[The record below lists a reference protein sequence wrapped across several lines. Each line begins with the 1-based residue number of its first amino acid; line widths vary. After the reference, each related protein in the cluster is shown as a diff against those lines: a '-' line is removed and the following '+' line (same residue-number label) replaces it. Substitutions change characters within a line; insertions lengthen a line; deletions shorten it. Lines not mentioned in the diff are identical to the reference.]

1 MWILFAAASALFAGL
16 SAIFGKYGV
25 QGADSDIAT
34 AVRTIIVLVFAWLL
48 VFITGAQSSI
58 AQINGHT
65 WLFLVLSGL
74 ATGASWL
81 CYFKALQKGDVNKV
95 VPVDKCSIVLTIV
108 LAALCFNE
116 PFTLITAAAVFLTG
130 VGTLLMIEKK
140 QAAKSTPQNK
150 SWLFYAA
157 GSAIFASLTA
167 ILGKIGI
174 ENINSNLGTAIRTAV
189 VLVMAW
195 GMVAVTGKRK
205 LLGQIKAKEMV
216 FICFS
221 GLATGASWLCYYH
234 ALQNGLVSVVV
245 AVDKLSVLVTIAF
258 AWLVFGERLTLR
270 SMAGLVCIVLGTLL
284 LVLPPA

>member
-1 MWILFAAASALFAGL
+1 MWILFAAASAVFAGL

-48 VFITGAQSSI
+48 VFITGAQSGIGAISCR
-58 AQINGHT
+58 T

-74 ATGASWL
+74 VTGASWL
-81 CYFKALQKGDVNKV
+81 CYFKALQNGDVNKV
-95 VPVDKCSIVLTIV
+95 VPVDKCSTVLTIV

-234 ALQNGLVSVVV
+234 ALQDGLVSVVV

>member
-1 MWILFAAASALFAGL
+1 MKVFFVLL
-16 SAIFGKYGV
+16 
-25 QGADSDIAT
+25 Q
-34 AVRTIIVLVFAWLL
+34 VRCQLL
-48 VFITGAQSSI
+48 VFITGAQSGIGAISCR
-58 AQINGHT
+58 T

-74 ATGASWL
+74 VTGASWL
-81 CYFKALQKGDVNKV
+81 CYFKALQNGDVNKV
-95 VPVDKCSIVLTIV
+95 VPVDKCSTVLTIV

-234 ALQNGLVSVVV
+234 ALQDGLVSVVV

-270 SMAGLVCIVLGTLL
+270 SMAGLLCLVIGTLL

>member
-1 MWILFAAASALFAGL
+1 MWILFAAASAVFAGL

-48 VFITGAQSSI
+48 VFITGAQSGIGAISCR
-58 AQINGHT
+58 T

-74 ATGASWL
+74 VTGASWL
-81 CYFKALQKGDVNKV
+81 CYFKALQNGDVNKV
-95 VPVDKCSIVLTIV
+95 VPVDKCSTVLTIV

-234 ALQNGLVSVVV
+234 ALQDGLVSVVV

-270 SMAGLVCIVLGTLL
+270 SMAGLLCLVIGTLL

>member
-1 MWILFAAASALFAGL
+1 MWILFAAASAVFAGL

-34 AVRTIIVLVFAWLL
+34 AVRTIIVLAFAWLL
-48 VFITGAQSSI
+48 VFITGAQSGIGTISCR
-58 AQINGHT
+58 T

-95 VPVDKCSIVLTIV
+95 VPVDKCSTVLTIV

-130 VGTLLMIEKK
+130 IGTLLMIEKK

-195 GMVAVTGKRK
+195 GIVAVTGKRK

-270 SMAGLVCIVLGTLL
+270 SMAGLVCIVVGTLL
-284 LVLPPA
+284 LGLPPA

>member
-1 MWILFAAASALFAGL
+1 MWILFAAASAVFAGL

-48 VFITGAQSSI
+48 VFITGAQSGIGAISCR
-58 AQINGHT
+58 T

-74 ATGASWL
+74 VTGASWL
-81 CYFKALQKGDVNKV
+81 CYFKALQNGDVNKV
-95 VPVDKCSIVLTIV
+95 VPVDKCSTVLTIV

-130 VGTLLMIEKK
+130 IGTLLMIEKK

-234 ALQNGLVSVVV
+234 ALQDGLVSVVV

-270 SMAGLVCIVLGTLL
+270 SMAGLLCLVIGTLL

>member
-1 MWILFAAASALFAGL
+1 MWILFAAASAVFAGL

-48 VFITGAQSSI
+48 VFITGAQSGIGAISCR
-58 AQINGHT
+58 T

-74 ATGASWL
+74 VTGASWL
-81 CYFKALQKGDVNKV
+81 CYFKALQNGDVNKV
-95 VPVDKCSIVLTIV
+95 VPVDKCSTVLTIV

-205 LLGQIKAKEMV
+205 LLGQIKAKEMI

-270 SMAGLVCIVLGTLL
+270 SMAGLVCIVVGTLL

>member
-1 MWILFAAASALFAGL
+1 MWILFAAASAVFAGL

-48 VFITGAQSSI
+48 VFITGAQSGIGAISCR
-58 AQINGHT
+58 T

-74 ATGASWL
+74 VTGASWL
-81 CYFKALQKGDVNKV
+81 CYFKALQNGDVNKV
-95 VPVDKCSIVLTIV
+95 VPVDKCSTVLTIV
-108 LAALCFNE
+108 LAALGFNE

-234 ALQNGLVSVVV
+234 ALQDGLVSVVV

-270 SMAGLVCIVLGTLL
+270 SMAGLLCLVIGTLL
-284 LVLPPA
+284 LVLPFG

>member
-25 QGADSDIAT
+25 KGADSDIAT

-48 VFITGAQSSI
+48 VFITGAQSGIGAISCR
-58 AQINGHT
+58 T

-95 VPVDKCSIVLTIV
+95 VPVDKCSTVLTIV
-108 LAALCFNE
+108 LATLCFNE

-130 VGTLLMIEKK
+130 IGTLLMIEKK

-205 LLGQIKAKEMV
+205 LLVQIKAKEMV
-216 FICFS
+216 FICLS

-270 SMAGLVCIVLGTLL
+270 SMAGLLCIVVGTLL
-284 LVLPPA
+284 LVLPSA

>member
-34 AVRTIIVLVFAWLL
+34 AVRTIIVLAFAWLL
-48 VFITGAQSSI
+48 VFITGAQSGIGAISCR
-58 AQINGHT
+58 T

-74 ATGASWL
+74 VTGASWL
-81 CYFKALQKGDVNKV
+81 CYFKALQNGDVNKV
-95 VPVDKCSIVLTIV
+95 VPVDKCSTVLTIV

-205 LLGQIKAKEMV
+205 LLGQIKAKEMI

-270 SMAGLVCIVLGTLL
+270 SMAGLLCLVIGTLL
-284 LVLPPA
+284 LVLPFG

>member
-48 VFITGAQSSI
+48 VFITGAQSGIGAISCR
-58 AQINGHT
+58 T

-95 VPVDKCSIVLTIV
+95 VPVDKCSTVLTIV

-130 VGTLLMIEKK
+130 IGTLLMIEKK

-167 ILGKIGI
+167 TLGKIGI

-205 LLGQIKAKEMV
+205 LLWQIKAKEMV

-270 SMAGLVCIVLGTLL
+270 SMAGLVCIVVGTLL

>member
-1 MWILFAAASALFAGL
+1 MWILFAAASAVFAGL

-48 VFITGAQSSI
+48 VFITGAQSGMGAISCR
-58 AQINGHT
+58 T

-81 CYFKALQKGDVNKV
+81 CYFKALQKVDVNKV
-95 VPVDKCSIVLTIV
+95 VPVDKCSTVLTIV

-130 VGTLLMIEKK
+130 IGTLLMIEKK

-270 SMAGLVCIVLGTLL
+270 SMAGLVCIVVGTLL

>member
-1 MWILFAAASALFAGL
+1 MWILFAAASAVVAGL

-48 VFITGAQSSI
+48 VFITGAQSGIGAISCR
-58 AQINGHT
+58 T

-74 ATGASWL
+74 VTGASWL
-81 CYFKALQKGDVNKV
+81 CYFKALQNGDVNKV
-95 VPVDKCSIVLTIV
+95 VPVDKCSTVLTIV
-108 LAALCFNE
+108 LAALGFNE

-234 ALQNGLVSVVV
+234 ALQDGLVSVVV

>member
-1 MWILFAAASALFAGL
+1 MWILFAAASAVFAGL

-25 QGADSDIAT
+25 EGADSDIAT
-34 AVRTIIVLVFAWLL
+34 AVRTIIVLAFAWLL
-48 VFITGAQSSI
+48 VFITGAQSGMGAISCR
-58 AQINGHT
+58 T

-95 VPVDKCSIVLTIV
+95 VPVDKCSTVLTIV

-130 VGTLLMIEKK
+130 IGTLLMIEKK

-150 SWLFYAA
+150 RWLFYAA

-216 FICFS
+216 FICLS

-270 SMAGLVCIVLGTLL
+270 SMAGLVCIVVGTLL

>member
-1 MWILFAAASALFAGL
+1 MWILFAAASAVFAGL

-48 VFITGAQSSI
+48 VFITGAQSGIGAISCR
-58 AQINGHT
+58 T

-74 ATGASWL
+74 VTGASWL
-81 CYFKALQKGDVNKV
+81 CYFKALQNGDVNKV
-95 VPVDKCSIVLTIV
+95 VPVDKCSTVLTIV

-234 ALQNGLVSVVV
+234 ALQDGLVSVVV

-270 SMAGLVCIVLGTLL
+270 SMAGLVCIVVGTLL

>member
-1 MWILFAAASALFAGL
+1 MWILFAAVSALFAGL

-25 QGADSDIAT
+25 KDADSDIAT

-48 VFITGAQSSI
+48 VFITGAQSGIGAISCR
-58 AQINGHT
+58 T

-95 VPVDKCSIVLTIV
+95 VPVDKCSTVLTIV
-108 LAALCFNE
+108 LAELCFNE

-130 VGTLLMIEKK
+130 IGTLLMIEKK

-195 GMVAVTGKRK
+195 GMIAVTGKRK

-270 SMAGLVCIVLGTLL
+270 SMAGLVCIVVGTLL

>member
-1 MWILFAAASALFAGL
+1 MWILFAAASAVFAGL

-48 VFITGAQSSI
+48 VFITGAQSGIGAISCR
-58 AQINGHT
+58 T

-74 ATGASWL
+74 VTGASWL
-81 CYFKALQKGDVNKV
+81 CYFKALQNGDVNKV
-95 VPVDKCSIVLTIV
+95 VPVDKCSTVLTIV

-130 VGTLLMIEKK
+130 VGTLLMIEKSK
-140 QAAKSTPQNK
+140 AAKSTPQNK

-234 ALQNGLVSVVV
+234 ALQDGLVSVVV

-270 SMAGLVCIVLGTLL
+270 SMAGLVCIVVGTLL
-284 LVLPPA
+284 LVSPA